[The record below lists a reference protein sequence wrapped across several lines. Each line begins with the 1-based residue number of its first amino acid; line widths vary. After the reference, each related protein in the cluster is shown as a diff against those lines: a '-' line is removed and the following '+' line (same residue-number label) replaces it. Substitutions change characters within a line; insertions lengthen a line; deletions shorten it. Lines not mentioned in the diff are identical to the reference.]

1 MLLRLALSIC
11 AINTTMQKTLNGN
24 KKKYLAAMLVLM
36 GTTSALATTT
46 ASADSTQLNLKQ
58 NVHSGDFDLTKQ
70 VGSTMDFPVMFDRPS
85 GVNAAALAG
94 TVQALGTDSALYKS
108 ALKAVPELSDTNKI
122 NSLLS
127 DALDSGSAN
136 YNSARNTIVKLINWY
151 NSLGGTRITTQ
162 GGQAYTTAN
171 LDQPINVLAVAFSN
185 SDSVNQKATTALAN
199 VNASRTVGDVARALD
214 AIQSGLSVPYTTAF
228 DAYASKV
235 YAPNANLNDLTQY
248 SAVSG
253 VLNAYEGMY
262 ANGASAIRK
271 ELLNGEAKSTEAG
284 VTFFES
290 AVLAGN
296 TSTGGGDSTGGNTP
310 TTKTEYHTRWV
321 DESGKDLATPTT
333 SETGYD
339 NSKTING
346 YHLVSNDVN
355 GDTNT
360 KTYHYEKD
368 KTPEPK
374 KIHTTWVDENGNK
387 LKPDEDGAHPDNDG
401 KSDVPGYDLVKVTT
415 DKDGNVINT
424 YKKHEEPKPEVVTH
438 WVDEQGNKLKDDE
451 KGAHPDTDGKSD
463 VPGYDIVR
471 VTTDENGNV
480 TNVYRKHEE
489 PKPEV
494 VTHWVDEQGNKLKND
509 EKGAHPDND
518 GKSDVPGY
526 DLVRVTTDK
535 DGNVTNVYK
544 KHEEPKPEVV
554 THWVDEQGNKL
565 KDDEKGAHP
574 DNDGKS
580 DIPGYDLVKVT
591 TDKDGNVTNTYK
603 KHEEPKPEVV
613 THWVDEQGNKLKDD
627 EKGAHPDTDGTSDIE
642 GYDIVRV
649 TTDENGNV
657 TNVYRKHENPTPQPT
672 EKNHTYWVDTEG
684 NTLKPSEEGQYPDND
699 GKSDIDG
706 YDLVAS
712 YTVTDK
718 DIAKGGNFEGTDY
731 KAGDV
736 INIYKKHEEPKADI
750 VTHWVDENGNKLKDD
765 EKGSHPDNDGV
776 SDISGYEVISVKTDN
791 DGNITNVYRK
801 INETHTTWVDENGN
815 KLKPDEDGSHPD
827 NDGVSDIDGYEVI
840 AVKTDKDGN
849 ITNVYRKISKIKTS
863 WVDEQGNKLKADE
876 DGSHP
881 DNDGVSDIDGYEVIA
896 VKTDKDGN
904 ITNVYRKINK
914 VKTSWV
920 DEQGHELKPDE
931 DGSHPDNDGVS
942 DIDGYA
948 LVTVKTDEDGN
959 VTNIY
964 RKLNQVHTSWVD
976 TEGNKLKPDE
986 DGAHPD
992 TDGKSDI
999 DGYKLVSVK
1008 KDKDGNIVNTY
1019 EKIPAEKPETPAPAP
1034 TPEPAKVT
1042 PAKQATPKPVATPT
1056 ATPASQKTLPQTGSN
1071 DDLISAAAL
1080 GASSIVALLGGLTIK
1095 KRKHEN

>member
-1 MLLRLALSIC
+1 
-11 AINTTMQKTLNGN
+11 MQKTLNGN
-24 KKKYLAAMLVLM
+24 KKKYLAAMIVLM
-36 GTTSALATTT
+36 GTTSALTTKT
-46 ASADSTQLNLKQ
+46 ANADSTQLNLKQ
-58 NVHSGDFDLTKQ
+58 SVQSGDFDLTKQ
-70 VGSTMDFPVMFDRPS
+70 VGSTMDFPIMFDRPS

-136 YNSARNTIVKLINWY
+136 YNSARTTIVKLINWY
-151 NSLGGTRITTQ
+151 NSLGGTKITTQ
-162 GGQAYTTAN
+162 SGQAYTTAN

-185 SDSVNQKATTALAN
+185 SDSVNQKATNALASI
-199 VNASRTVGDVARALD
+199 NASKNVGDIARALD
-214 AIQSGLSVPYTTAF
+214 SIQSGLSVPYKTAF
-228 DAYASKV
+228 DAYAAKV

-321 DESGKDLATPTT
+321 DESGKDLATPST
-333 SETGYD
+333 SETGYE

-374 KIHTTWVDENGNK
+374 KTHTSWVDEHGTK

-401 KSDVPGYDLVKVTT
+401 KSDIPGYDLVKTTT
-415 DKDGNVINT
+415 DKDGNVTNV

-494 VTHWVDEQGNKLKND
+494 VTHWVDEQGDKLKDD
-509 EKGAHPDND
+509 EKGSHPDND
-518 GKSDVPGY
+518 GKSDIPGY
-526 DLVRVTTDK
+526 DLVKVTTDK
-535 DGNVTNVYK
+535 NGNVTNVYK

-574 DNDGKS
+574 DNDG
-580 DIPGYDLVKVT
+580 
-591 TDKDGNVTNTYK
+591 
-603 KHEEPKPEVV
+603 
-613 THWVDEQGNKLKDD
+613 
-627 EKGAHPDTDGTSDIE
+627 TSDIE
-642 GYDIVRV
+642 GYDVVRV

-657 TNVYRKHENPTPQPT
+657 TNVYRKHEDPKPQPT

-684 NTLKPSEEGQYPDND
+684 DTLKPSEEGQYPDND
-699 GKSDIDG
+699 GVSDIPG

-736 INIYKKHEEPKADI
+736 INIYKKHEEPKADVI
-750 VTHWVDENGNKLKDD
+750 THWVDEQGNKLKDD

-776 SDISGYEVISVKTDN
+776 SDISGYEVVGVQTDK
-791 DGNITNVYRK
+791 DGNVTNVYRK
-801 INETHTTWVDENGN
+801 INDTHTT
-815 KLKPDEDGSHPD
+815 
-827 NDGVSDIDGYEVI
+827 
-840 AVKTDKDGN
+840 
-849 ITNVYRKISKIKTS
+849 
-863 WVDEQGNKLKADE
+863 WVDEQGNKLKPDE

-920 DEQGHELKPDE
+920 DEQGNKLKADE
-931 DGSHPDNDGVS
+931 DGSHPDNDGKS
-942 DIDGYA
+942 DIDGYE

-986 DGAHPD
+986 EGSHPD

-1034 TPEPAKVT
+1034 TPEPVKTT
-1042 PAKQATPKPVATPT
+1042 PAKPATPTPAATPT
-1056 ATPASQKTLPQTGSN
+1056 ATPAAQKTLPQTGSN

-1080 GASSIVALLGGLTIK
+1080 GASSIAALLGGLTIK

>member
-1 MLLRLALSIC
+1 MLLRLALSIY

-36 GTTSALATTT
+36 GTTSALTTKT
-46 ASADSTQLNLKQ
+46 ANADSTQLNLKQ
-58 NVHSGDFDLTKQ
+58 SVQSGDFDLTKQ
-70 VGSTMDFPVMFDRPS
+70 VGSTMDFPIMFDRPS

-136 YNSARNTIVKLINWY
+136 YNSARTTIVKLINWY
-151 NSLGGTRITTQ
+151 NSLGGTKITTQ

-185 SDSVNQKATTALAN
+185 SDSVNQKATNALASI
-199 VNASRTVGDVARALD
+199 NASKNVGDIARALD
-214 AIQSGLSVPYTTAF
+214 SIQSGLSVPYKTAF
-228 DAYASKV
+228 DAYAAKV

-321 DESGKDLATPTT
+321 DESGKDLATPST
-333 SETGYD
+333 SETGYE

-374 KIHTTWVDENGNK
+374 KTHTSWVDEHGTK

-401 KSDVPGYDLVKVTT
+401 KSDIPGYDLVKTTT
-415 DKDGNVINT
+415 DKDGNVTNV

-438 WVDEQGNKLKDDE
+438 WVDEQGNKLKNDE

-494 VTHWVDEQGNKLKND
+494 VTHWVDEQGDKLKDD
-509 EKGAHPDND
+509 EKGSHPDND
-518 GKSDVPGY
+518 GKSDIPGY
-526 DLVRVTTDK
+526 DLVKVTTDK
-535 DGNVTNVYK
+535 NGNVTNVYK

-574 DNDGKS
+574 DNDG
-580 DIPGYDLVKVT
+580 
-591 TDKDGNVTNTYK
+591 
-603 KHEEPKPEVV
+603 
-613 THWVDEQGNKLKDD
+613 
-627 EKGAHPDTDGTSDIE
+627 TSDIE
-642 GYDIVRV
+642 GYDVVRV

-657 TNVYRKHENPTPQPT
+657 TNVYRKHEDPKPQPT
-672 EKNHTYWVDTEG
+672 ENNHTYWVDTEG
-684 NTLKPSEEGQYPDND
+684 DTLKPSEEGQYPDND
-699 GKSDIDG
+699 GVSDIPG

-736 INIYKKHEEPKADI
+736 INIYKKHEEPKADV
-750 VTHWVDENGNKLKDD
+750 VTHWVDEQGNKLKDD

-776 SDISGYEVISVKTDN
+776 SDISGYEVVGVQTDK
-791 DGNITNVYRK
+791 DGNVTNVYRK
-801 INETHTTWVDENGN
+801 INDTHTTWVDEQGN

-849 ITNVYRKISKIKTS
+849 ITNVYRKINRVKTS

-881 DNDGVSDIDGYEVIA
+881 DNDGKSDIDGYE
-896 VKTDKDGN
+896 
-904 ITNVYRKINK
+904 
-914 VKTSWV
+914 
-920 DEQGHELKPDE
+920 
-931 DGSHPDNDGVS
+931 
-942 DIDGYA
+942 

-986 DGAHPD
+986 EGSHPD

-1034 TPEPAKVT
+1034 TPEPVKTT
-1042 PAKQATPKPVATPT
+1042 PAKPATPTPAATPT
-1056 ATPASQKTLPQTGSN
+1056 ATPAAQKTLPQTGSN

-1080 GASSIVALLGGLTIK
+1080 GASSIAALLGGLTIK